1 MIYCSRCLYHSNHP
15 LNITFDENGVC
26 SGCLVH
32 EEKDS
37 LDWTKRFEKL
47 KKLTSFLRKK
57 QNFDCIV
64 PITGAQDS
72 FYIVHIVKK
81 KLGLNPLL
89 VSYNTHYNTLSGL
102 RNLALIRTVFDCDYI
117 QKIINP
123 NVVKKIN
130 ITTLENF
137 GSMYWHVIAGQTVFP
152 VQVAVDLNI
161 PLIIWGVHQGCDQ
174 VGMFSH
180 TDEVE
185 MTRKY
190 RKEHDLMGYEATDLL
205 NLNSDLNEEDIIG
218 YIYPENKILAK
229 TGVKGI
235 YLSNYLRWDSKG
247 QHEEMISK
255 YKYEA
260 IKQIRTADSYNN
272 MDCNF
277 YNGIHDYLK
286 LIKHG
291 YSKITD
297 HVTREIRLK
306 RLSRDKGVKLIKKF
320 QNLKTHDFELFF
332 KFNKINSKFFKK
344 IESKFRNKKFW
355 KKQRDKWS
363 LNFNPYKN
371 YNKNLLNKVKL
382 KHKYNFEF
390 IVNKKKTQ
398 KKIFLLH
405 RAWNEK
411 NSL

>member
-1 MIYCSRCLYHSNHP
+1 
-15 LNITFDENGVC
+15 
-26 SGCLVH
+26 
-32 EEKDS
+32 
-37 LDWTKRFEKL
+37 
-47 KKLTSFLRKK
+47 
-57 QNFDCIV
+57 
-64 PITGAQDS
+64 
-72 FYIVHIVKK
+72 
-81 KLGLNPLL
+81 
-89 VSYNTHYNTLSGL
+89 
-102 RNLALIRTVFDCDYI
+102 
-117 QKIINP
+117 
-123 NVVKKIN
+123 
-130 ITTLENF
+130 
-137 GSMYWHVIAGQTVFP
+137 MYWHVIAGQTVFP

-320 QNLKTHDFELFF
+320 QNLKTHDFELF
-332 KFNKINSKFFKK
+332 
-344 IESKFRNKKFW
+344 
-355 KKQRDKWS
+355 
-363 LNFNPYKN
+363 LNLIK
-371 YNKNLLNKVKL
+371 
-382 KHKYNFEF
+382 
-390 IVNKKKTQ
+390 
-398 KKIFLLH
+398 
-405 RAWNEK
+405 
-411 NSL
+411 